1 LTLYHI
7 REMKSPMEHIKE
19 SRNEVHD
26 KVYILISTLVF
37 LTIIPTVIYA
47 SLKHGNSN
55 EHIFMFLIMQI
66 GIIITVL
73 ADLSRTNSDI

>member
-1 LTLYHI
+1 
-7 REMKSPMEHIKE
+7 MEHIKE

-47 SLKHGNSN
+47 SLKHGHSN